1 MSQLWTLEFNIFAMI
16 GVGFLVK
23 RIGMVSKTGQK
34 NLTDLELYV
43 ILSCNIFSSF
53 MTKLTR
59 DRAAECLWILGI
71 SIGIQVLAVLYGKF
85 VFRGHPKDEQCNMSY
100 AMICSNAG
108 FLGNPIAEG
117 IFGSTGMMLGSI
129 YLIPQRIMMW
139 SEGLAIYTG
148 ESNPRAAAKKVI
160 THPCVIAC
168 ILGVFFMVTGIT
180 VPAIILAPIQTLA
193 KCNTAM
199 SMLVIGMILA
209 DINMHTLVDKTVV
222 MFTLHR
228 LVFLPLIVYIVCLFL
243 PVTKPVIGVSVLLAA
258 MPAGATTSMLASK
271 YERNPEFATRL
282 VIFSTLCSI
291 PAIFIWSMILI

>member
-1 MSQLWTLEFNIFAMI
+1 MSKLLMLEFNIFAMI

-23 RIGMVSKTGQK
+23 RIGIVSKTGQK
-34 NLTDLELYV
+34 DITDLVLYV
-43 ILSCNIFSSF
+43 ILPCNILNSF

-59 DRAAECLWILGI
+59 DRAADCLWILGI
-71 SIGIQVLAVLYGKF
+71 SIGIQVLSVIYGKIA
-85 VFRGHPKDEQCNMSY
+85 FRGHPDDEKCNLSY

-108 FLGNPIAEG
+108 FLGNPVAEG
-117 IFGSTGMMLGSI
+117 IFGSAGMMLGSI

-148 ESNPRAAAKKVI
+148 ESNGKAAAKKVI

-168 ILGVFFMVTGIT
+168 ILGVFIMVTGIS
-180 VPAIILAPIQTLA
+180 VPAVLTGPIETLA

-199 SMLVIGMILA
+199 SMLVIGMILG
-209 DINMHTLVDKTVV
+209 DIDLHTLADKTV
-222 MFTLHR
+222 MIFTLHR
-228 LVFLPLIVYIVCLFL
+228 LVILPLIVYIVCLFL
-243 PVTKPVIGVSVLLAA
+243 PVSKTVVGVSVLLAA

-271 YERNPEFATRL
+271 YDRNPAFATRL

-291 PAIFIWSMILI
+291 PAIFIWSMILG